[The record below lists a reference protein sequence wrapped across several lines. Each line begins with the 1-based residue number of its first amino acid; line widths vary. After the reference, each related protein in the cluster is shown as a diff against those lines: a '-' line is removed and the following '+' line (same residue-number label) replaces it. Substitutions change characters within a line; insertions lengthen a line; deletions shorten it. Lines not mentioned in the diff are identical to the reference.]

1 MYAVAAYNGGAGSVQ
16 KWMNKSEDADEMIE
30 NIPYEETQNY
40 VRKIFRSYWNY
51 LRIYKGV

>member
-1 MYAVAAYNGGAGSVQ
+1 MAVESGFFEAEWDPELYN
-16 KWMNKSEDADEMIE
+16 
-30 NIPYEETQNY
+30 EETQNY